1 MQWLID
7 MQWTI
12 FITIEILSFVT
23 LIVFGVLRYGLDRKK
38 LSLIAIYIFLILLIL
53 EALIGILIYR
63 ETGEISE
70 FQIIVGIFVLYAC
83 TFGIFDFIK
92 LDRWMRKIV
101 GKWRHIE
108 LLTEK
113 DYVVI
118 RRQKDPRYLAKK
130 YRLTATVHLFVFLII
145 QSILWYY
152 GTGSLEA
159 MLMYVK
165 DFSWIESGTAENSPY
180 ANELSYSI
188 GVIWGFVFIVDFI
201 YSLSYTFFP
210 SKPKQ

>member
-83 TFGIFDFIK
+83 TFGVFDFIK